1 MSFVIIDK
9 KKVDL
14 TTDEYNTYKKIITS
28 YTIQPYQK
36 GEDFFIDLFEVDE
49 DGIIIFL
56 KPPSQR
62 QVSLEIFLFVMSIMA
77 HQHMR
82 RNQDQVNAACKKM
95 NEVLAQ
101 KLAELDSKMVE
112 LNNKIAELNK

>member
-14 TTDEYNTYKKIITS
+14 TPDEFLMYQAIVAS
-28 YTIQPYQK
+28 YTQPPYQK
-36 GEDFFIDLFEVDE
+36 GEDFFIDLFEVD
-49 DGIIIFL
+49 DNGIIIFL

-62 QVSLEIFLFVMSIMA
+62 QVSLEIFLFCMSIMQ

-82 RNQDQVNAACKKM
+82 KMEEQVNAVCKKM
-95 NEVLAQ
+95 ED
-101 KLAELDSKMVE
+101 KLKE
-112 LNNKIAELNK
+112 LNVNS

>member
-14 TTDEYNTYKKIITS
+14 TADEFETYKRIVTA
-28 YTIQPYQK
+28 YTQVPYQK
-36 GEDFFIDLFEVDE
+36 GEDFFIDLFEVDD

-62 QVSLEIFLFVMSIMA
+62 QVSLEIFLFVMSIMQ

-82 RNQDQVNAACKKM
+82 KMEEQVNAVCKRM
-95 NEVLAQ
+95 ED
-101 KLAELDSKMVE
+101 KLKELE
-112 LNNKIAELNK
+112 NK

>member
-14 TTDEYNTYKKIITS
+14 TGDEYQMYKNIVAS
-28 YTIQPYQK
+28 YTKPPYQK

-49 DGIIIFL
+49 EGIILFL

-62 QVSLEIFLFVMSIMA
+62 QVSLEIFLFCMSIMQN
-77 HQHMR
+77 QHMR
-82 RNQDQVNAACKKM
+82 KMQDQVNDVVKRL
-95 NEVLAQ
+95 E
-101 KLAELDSKMVE
+101 E
-112 LNNKIAELNK
+112 KIAKLG